1 MPGSG
6 AADGVGVTVVGR
18 DATSIGAAGAPGY
31 VDVPPGRYWPA
42 GASMRTVEAVTD
54 GVVVAKEFVG
64 VTVGVMGG
72 AIGVTL
78 EGVAATGTGL
88 APMP

>member
-1 MPGSG
+1 
-6 AADGVGVTVVGR
+6 
-18 DATSIGAAGAPGY
+18 
-31 VDVPPGRYWPA
+31 
-42 GASMRTVEAVTD
+42 MRTVEAVTD